1 MFNCISGSGLKV
13 LIKMV
18 DVVAIITQV
27 AGIAVPI
34 GVHAME
40 LGEYKWLVSDEP
52 RVRSF
57 IFCKR
62 DTVQLHDLHYNT
74 V

>member
-1 MFNCISGSGLKV
+1 
-13 LIKMV
+13 MV
-18 DVVAIITQV
+18 DVVAIIIQV

-52 RVRSF
+52 QVTHIMVIS
-57 IFCKR
+57 
-62 DTVQLHDLHYNT
+62 
-74 V
+74 

>member
-1 MFNCISGSGLKV
+1 
-13 LIKMV
+13 MV

-34 GVHAME
+34 AVHAME
-40 LGEYKWLVSDEP
+40 LGEYKWLVSDGAH
-52 RVRSF
+52 VRSI
-57 IFCKR
+57 IFCKLEIA
-62 DTVQLHDLHYNT
+62 QLHDSLYNS